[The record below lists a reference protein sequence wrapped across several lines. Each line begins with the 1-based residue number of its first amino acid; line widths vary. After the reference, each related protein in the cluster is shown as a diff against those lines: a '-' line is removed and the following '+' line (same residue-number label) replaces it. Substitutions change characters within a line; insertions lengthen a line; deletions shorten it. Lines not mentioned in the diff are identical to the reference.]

1 MIRLAAKHLLR
12 LIGRQAPV
20 KRCLA
25 RSRESK
31 KEIRNS
37 KIGEAYGV
45 CKLAVGKHLADGGYV
60 SRTNQRQLLE
70 LAHAAGGFCAH
81 EVALAGVHA
90 FNFAVRGDFETLAGA
105 AMGFQFQFWFR
116 GIPWHSLKCS

>member
-1 MIRLAAKHLLR
+1 MIRVAAKHFLR

-37 KIGEAYGV
+37 KIGEAYGA
-45 CKLAVGKHLADGGYV
+45 CKLAVGKHLSDGGYV
-60 SRTNQRQLLE
+60 SRTDQRQLLE
-70 LAHAAGGFCAH
+70 FAHAAGGFCAH
-81 EVALAGVHA
+81 EVAFAGVHA
-90 FNFAVRGDFETLAGA
+90 FDFAVRGDFEALSGA
-105 AMGFQFQFWFR
+105 AMCF
-116 GIPWHSLKCS
+116 